1 MNLLQMSFSGAA
13 FIIAVVI
20 IRAVAINKLPKK
32 TFLVLWELV
41 ILRLLIPFSIP
52 SMFSIYTLVTHS
64 ISSTTLPEAG
74 TDYNIPT
81 MQGLFVTTQG
91 VEQPPVDISSSVS
104 MWFVV
109 WCAGIII
116 ITLFFV
122 ISYWRCLIEFRTALP
137 VHNHYVEK
145 WLAERPL
152 KRPIL
157 VRQSDRISAPL
168 TYGIFRPVIL
178 MPKKMDWKN
187 EKQLQY
193 VLSHEYVHICHFDT
207 ITKLIS
213 TFALCVHWFNPLV
226 WIMYVLYNRDIEL
239 ACDESVVWLFGETSK
254 KDYSLML
261 IGMEAKKSGLLPFC
275 NNFSKNAIEERITAI
290 MKIKKATTGL
300 IIGSVVLVL
309 VTIVL
314 FVTSTQKEKMV
325 FACGRLFVTT
335 NQDVSEMVLREAEVS
350 EYDSP
355 YIGIIESTV
364 SRAKEP
370 DMELQSNFG
379 SIGSEIVFSGNG
391 IAVNLN
397 GTWIQFAPQDLVNS
411 SQSSITQ
418 SNKTV
423 YNNTESGEEIAAFIK
438 NVSDDS
444 ISVDIIEYIE
454 DTDTERMKELKLTEE
469 DMLDGYYFFN
479 ADEEVTTWKCNEE
492 TVYTFIDW
500 GGDFTDGEFPV
511 EYTTTDMEEFQRY
524 IETYDNGEPGM
535 PFFFIIDNGYI
546 KQIIEKPFA

>member
-1 MNLLQMSFSGAA
+1 
-13 FIIAVVI
+13 
-20 IRAVAINKLPKK
+20 
-32 TFLVLWELV
+32 
-41 ILRLLIPFSIP
+41 
-52 SMFSIYTLVTHS
+52 
-64 ISSTTLPEAG
+64 
-74 TDYNIPT
+74 
-81 MQGLFVTTQG
+81 
-91 VEQPPVDISSSVS
+91 
-104 MWFVV
+104 
-109 WCAGIII
+109 
-116 ITLFFV
+116 
-122 ISYWRCLIEFRTALP
+122 
-137 VHNHYVEK
+137 
-145 WLAERPL
+145 
-152 KRPIL
+152 
-157 VRQSDRISAPL
+157 
-168 TYGIFRPVIL
+168 
-178 MPKKMDWKN
+178 
-187 EKQLQY
+187 
-193 VLSHEYVHICHFDT
+193 
-207 ITKLIS
+207 
-213 TFALCVHWFNPLV
+213 
-226 WIMYVLYNRDIEL
+226 
-239 ACDESVVWLFGETSK
+239 
-254 KDYSLML
+254 
-261 IGMEAKKSGLLPFC
+261 MEAKKSGLLPFC
-275 NNFSKNAIEERITAI
+275 NNFSKNVIEERITAI
-290 MKIKKATTGL
+290 MKIKKATAGL

-309 VTIVL
+309 VMIVL

-325 FACGRLFVTT
+325 FVCGRLFVTT

-364 SRAKEP
+364 GRAKEP

-379 SIGSEIVFSGNG
+379 SIGSEIVFNGNG

-479 ADEEVTTWKCNEE
+479 EEEKVTTWKCNKE

-546 KQIIEKPFA
+546 KRIIEKPFA